1 MPSLFTDLP
10 LNLSQEVFETLASGK
25 NVRIER
31 IISYGQSS
39 PDGFWYDQ
47 DEAEWIVVLKGEA
60 KLLLDGE
67 LGVVHLTAGE
77 YLLIPA
83 HKKHRVD
90 WTAPNES
97 TIWLAVFFDEM
108 QTDPESNS
116 EVETTSFW

>member
-1 MPSLFTDLP
+1 MPNLFADLP
-10 LNLSQEVFETLASGK
+10 LNLSREVFETLGSGE

-31 IISYGQSS
+31 IISHGHSS

-116 EVETTSFW
+116 EVGTTSFW

>member
-1 MPSLFTDLP
+1 MKLAKSDDAVPNLFFDLP
-10 LNLSQEVFETLASGK
+10 LNLSQEAIEILAWGR

-31 IISYGQSS
+31 IVSHRHSS

-67 LGVVHLTAGE
+67 VGPVHLTTGD

-90 WTAPNES
+90 WTTPNEP
-97 TIWLAVFFDEM
+97 TPWLAVFFAE
-108 QTDPESNS
+108 
-116 EVETTSFW
+116 

>member
-1 MPSLFTDLP
+1 MPNLFADLP
-10 LNLSQEVFETLASGK
+10 LNLSREVFETLGSGR

-31 IISYGQSS
+31 IISHGQAS

-67 LGVVHLTAGE
+67 LGAVHLTAGD

-90 WTAPNES
+90 WTTPNEP
-97 TIWLAVFFDEM
+97 TIWLAVFFDGN
-108 QTDPESNS
+108 QS
-116 EVETTSFW
+116 ETNFLVGSK